1 MSKKILIVGGGIIG
15 ICSAYYLSK
24 VGHDVTI
31 IDKNQMNEGASYINA
46 GYLSPGHVIP
56 LAAPGVISQG
66 LKWMFNSSS
75 PFYIEPRLNFDFFK
89 WLYAFNK
96 SCSSENVNKSIASI
110 INISLLSQDLL
121 KEIKE
126 DNNMGFHY
134 DQKGLLML
142 CKTEKSIEK
151 EKEVVDLA
159 VQNGLRAKILNQ
171 NEIKMIE
178 PNIHIDS
185 IGAAYFYCD
194 HHTTPSELINE
205 LKDYIQKK
213 GVKCITNTEI
223 DSFDIKNNN
232 VKSVNIS
239 DQKLSFD
246 EYVLSAGAWTS
257 KLCKKLGIDLLLQP
271 GKGYSINHS
280 SKTEI
285 SCPAILVEPKCAI
298 TPMNGFTR
306 YSGTMEIS
314 SINNRI
320 RKNRVN
326 AICNAVESFYPSIS
340 IPKTDKEN
348 AGYGFRPISA
358 DGVPYIGR
366 HENLENVIIATGHGM
381 MGWSMSTGTGKIV
394 SEIVE
399 NKKTSINIKRFDP
412 NRKFF

>member
-24 VGHDVTI
+24 SGHDVTI
-31 IDKNQMNEGASYINA
+31 IDKYGMNSGASYVNA
-46 GYLSPGHVIP
+46 GYLSPGHIIP
-56 LAAPGVISQG
+56 LAAPGVIKQG

-75 PFYIEPRLNFDFFK
+75 PFYIEPRINLDFFK

-96 SCSSENVNKSIASI
+96 SCSDNNIKSSI
-110 INISLLSQDLL
+110 VPIIEMSLLSQELL
-121 KEIKE
+121 KDIKK
-126 DNNMGFHY
+126 DNDMGFHY

-142 CKTEKSIEK
+142 CKTEKSLEK

-171 NEIKMIE
+171 NEIKTIE
-178 PNIHIDS
+178 PNLSIES

-194 HHTTPSELINE
+194 HHTTPGELINE

-213 GVKCITNTEI
+213 GVKCITHTEI
-223 DSFDIKNNN
+223 ESFHIENNN
-232 VKSVNIS
+232 IKSVNIS
-239 DQKLSFD
+239 NQNLSFD
-246 EYVLSAGAWTS
+246 EYVLSAGTWTS
-257 KLCKKLGIDLLLQP
+257 KLCKKLGIELLLQA
-271 GKGYSINHS
+271 GKGYSVNHS
-280 SKTEI
+280 SKTGI

-314 SINNRI
+314 SINDRI

-326 AICNAVESFYPSIS
+326 AICDAVESFYPSVK
-340 IPKTDKEN
+340 IPEIDRN
-348 AGYGFRPISA
+348 DAGYGFRPISA

-366 HENLENVIIATGHGM
+366 TKNLKNVIIATGHAM

-394 SEIVE
+394 SEIVDQ
-399 NKKTSINIKRFDP
+399 KQTSINIERFNP
-412 NRKFF
+412 NRKF

>member
-24 VGHDVTI
+24 SGHDVTI
-31 IDKNQMNEGASYINA
+31 IDKYGMNSGASYINA
-46 GYLSPGHVIP
+46 GYLSPGHIIP
-56 LAAPGVISQG
+56 LAAPGVIKQG

-75 PFYIEPRLNFDFFK
+75 PFYIEPRINVDFFK

-96 SCSSENVNKSIASI
+96 SCSESNVKSSI
-110 INISLLSQDLL
+110 VPIIEMSLLSQELL
-121 KEIKE
+121 KDIKK
-126 DNNMGFHY
+126 DNDMGFHY

-142 CKTEKSIEK
+142 CKTEKSLEK

-171 NEIKMIE
+171 NEIKTIE
-178 PNIHIDS
+178 PNVNIDS

-194 HHTTPSELINE
+194 HHTTPGELINE
-205 LKDYIQKK
+205 LKDFIQKN
-213 GVKCITNTEI
+213 GVKCITHSEI
-223 DSFDIKNNN
+223 ESFDIENNKI
-232 VKSVNIS
+232 KSVNIS
-239 DQKLSFD
+239 NQNLSFD
-246 EYVLSAGAWTS
+246 EYVLSAGVWAS

-326 AICNAVESFYPSIS
+326 AICNAVESFYPSIT
-340 IPKTDKEN
+340 IPKIVRNN
-348 AGYGFRPISA
+348 AVCGFRPISA

-366 HENLENVIIATGHGM
+366 SDNLENVIIATGHGM
-381 MGWSMSTGTGKIV
+381 TGWSMSTGTGKII

-399 NKKTSINIKRFDP
+399 NKKTSINIDRFNP
-412 NRKFF
+412 NRKF

>member
-24 VGHDVTI
+24 SGHDVTI
-31 IDKNQMNEGASYINA
+31 IDKFGMNSGASYVNA
-46 GYLSPGHVIP
+46 GYLSPGHIIP
-56 LAAPGVISQG
+56 LAAPGVIKQG

-75 PFYIEPRLNFDFFK
+75 PFYVEPRINLDFFK

-96 SCSSENVNKSIASI
+96 SCSNSNVKNSILPI
-110 INISLLSQDLL
+110 IEISLLSQDLL
-121 KEIKE
+121 KDIK
-126 DNNMGFHY
+126 NKNKMNFHY

-142 CKTEKSIEK
+142 CKTEKSLEK
-151 EKEVVDLA
+151 EKDVVDLA

-171 NEIKMIE
+171 NEIKVLE
-178 PNIHIDS
+178 PNVKIDS

-194 HHTTPSELINE
+194 HHTTPGELITE
-205 LKDYIQKK
+205 LKDYIKKK

-223 DSFDIKNNN
+223 DSFNIKNG
-232 VKSVNIS
+232 KIESVNIL
-239 DQKLSFD
+239 DKKLSFD
-246 EYVLSAGAWTS
+246 EYVLSAGTWTS
-257 KLCKKLGIDLLLQP
+257 KLCKKLGIDLLLQA
-271 GKGYSINHS
+271 GKGYSVNHL
-280 SKTEI
+280 SKTKI

-326 AICNAVESFYPSIS
+326 AICDAVESFYPSVK
-340 IPKTDKEN
+340 IPTTERNN
-348 AGYGFRPISA
+348 ADYGFRPISA

-366 HENLENVIIATGHGM
+366 TKKLDNVIIATGHAM

-394 SEIVE
+394 SEIID
-399 NKKTSINIKRFDP
+399 NKKTSINIDRFNP
-412 NRKFF
+412 NRKF